1 MLTNAA
7 EQYKILSTLLLRLSA
22 LKPQSVTMFS
32 SSLATLYGSPFF
44 CFLFSHNDL
53 SLANKFGNEG
63 YATLF

>member
-22 LKPQSVTMFS
+22 LKPHSVTMFS

-44 CFLFSHNDL
+44 CFLLRQNDL
-53 SLANKFGNEG
+53 SLANKFGNG
-63 YATLF
+63 GCATLF